1 MTIAERMAVDASE
14 PMLTISIVVFRPD
27 PATIRA
33 TLASLAH
40 ALLPVGPQRA
50 KLFIIDNSPEE
61 DERDWLRVIPPQLAF
76 EVISGH
82 GNIGYGRA
90 NNLVIDRL
98 GHYHLVL
105 NPDVVMEPEALSNAL
120 AFISGYPECGLITPA
135 AFYPDGRRQ
144 YLCKRYPSL
153 LDLLLRGFAPP
164 VVRRLFHR
172 RLNRYEMRDR
182 IGDEV
187 VWDPPVVSGCFM
199 LFRSEVFRELGG
211 FDKRYRLYFEDF
223 DISLR
228 AGRITRIAYVP
239 TVRIV
244 HSGGV
249 TARKGLWHIREFIR
263 SAGIFF
269 SVHAHKFY

>member
-1 MTIAERMAVDASE
+1 MTIVEGMAAEAGK

-27 PATIRA
+27 PATIRE
-33 TLASLAH
+33 TIASLAQ
-40 ALLPVGPQRA
+40 ALIPVGQHRT
-50 KLFIIDNSPEE
+50 KLFIIDNSPKESGRE
-61 DERDWLRVIPPQLAF
+61 WLRAIPSTLAF
-76 EVISGH
+76 EHISGH

-98 GHYHLVL
+98 GRYHLVL

-120 AFISGYPECGLITPA
+120 AFLENCPQCGLITPA
-135 AFYPDGRRQ
+135 AFHPDGRRQ

-153 LDLLLRGFAPP
+153 LDLFLRGFGPP
-164 VVRRLFHR
+164 VVQRLFHR
-172 RLNRYEMRDR
+172 RLNRYEMRDT
-182 IGDEV
+182 INDQV

-199 LFRSEVFRELGG
+199 LFRSDVFRRLDG
-211 FDKRYRLYFEDF
+211 FDSRYRLYFEDF

-244 HSGGV
+244 HSGGL

-263 SAGIFF
+263 SAGVFF
-269 SVHAHKFY
+269 SAHSHKFY